1 MNRENFMT
9 RFVKG
14 VIQGWLFF
22 VKANVAFVLFLLFL
36 IPILSLLDRITRRSK
51 PPSSYQ
57 PYSAETYKPSIYAQD
72 PPKTSVAAARVPLQR
87 DSYSIDQ
94 RIVEEDYVQIPME
107 SSKHASIQEC
117 QAELDLILPVEAK
130 RLIDTFVLQEVS
142 ADKLEQLTQEYI
154 LKELFDKTE
163 HRVDSQDTPAG
174 KLYQLQVRMVVEHPQ
189 LQQIRSWE
197 QRVITASRVQ
207 RLGLISMVVLGCLS
221 IISTTLGLLSKRLET
236 VS

>member
-1 MNRENFMT
+1 MLYQYVHGDKPLDGYTIKRGLGTGGFGEVYFAQSDSGKEVALKYIQKNLEVELR
-9 RFVKG
+9 G
-14 VIQGWLFF
+14 VRQCLNLRHPNL
-22 VKANVAFVLFLLFL
+22 V
-36 IPILSLLDRITRRSK
+36 
-51 PPSSYQ
+51 
-57 PYSAETYKPSIYAQD
+57 AQD
-72 PPKTSVAAARVPLQR
+72 PPKTSVAAARVPQQR
-87 DSYSIDQ
+87 DAYSIDQ
-94 RIVEEDYVQIPME
+94 RIVEEDYVQIPLE

-142 ADKLEQLTQEYI
+142 ADKLEPLTQEYI
-154 LKELFDKTE
+154 LTELFDKTE

-174 KLYQLQVRMVVEHPQ
+174 KLYQLQVRMVVEQPQ

-221 IISTTLGLLSKRLET
+221 IISTTLGFLSKRLET

>member
-1 MNRENFMT
+1 MNRENFLT
-9 RFVKG
+9 KFVKG

-36 IPILSLLDRITRRSK
+36 IPTLTLLDRITRRSK

-57 PYSAETYKPSIYAQD
+57 PYSSETYKPSIYAQD
-72 PPKTSVAAARVPLQR
+72 PPKTSVAAARVRKQR
-87 DSYSIDQ
+87 DAYSIDQ
-94 RIVEEDYVQIPME
+94 RIVEEDYVQIPLE

-142 ADKLEQLTQEYI
+142 ADKLEPLTQEYI

-174 KLYQLQVRMVVEHPQ
+174 KLYQLQVRMVVEQPQ

-221 IISTTLGLLSKRLET
+221 IISTTLGFLSKRLET

>member
-1 MNRENFMT
+1 
-9 RFVKG
+9 
-14 VIQGWLFF
+14 
-22 VKANVAFVLFLLFL
+22 
-36 IPILSLLDRITRRSK
+36 
-51 PPSSYQ
+51 
-57 PYSAETYKPSIYAQD
+57 
-72 PPKTSVAAARVPLQR
+72 
-87 DSYSIDQ
+87 
-94 RIVEEDYVQIPME
+94 ME

-130 RLIDTFVLQEVS
+130 RLIDTFVLQVVS
-142 ADKLEQLTQEYI
+142 ADKLEPLTQEYI
-154 LKELFDKTE
+154 LEELFDKTE

-174 KLYQLQVRMVVEHPQ
+174 KLYQLQVRMVVEQPQ

-221 IISTTLGLLSKRLET
+221 IISTTLGFLSKRLET

>member
-1 MNRENFMT
+1 MT
-9 RFVKG
+9 RFAKG

-51 PPSSYQ
+51 PPSFYQ
-57 PYSAETYKPSIYAQD
+57 PYSAEAYKPSISAQD
-72 PPKTSVAAARVPLQR
+72 PPKTSVAAARIPLRR

-94 RIVEEDYVQIPME
+94 RIIEEDYVQIPLE

-130 RLIDTFVLQEVS
+130 RMIDTFVLQEVS

-154 LKELFDKTE
+154 LMELFDKTE

-174 KLYQLQVRMVVEHPQ
+174 KLYQMQVRMVVDQPQ
-189 LQQIRSWE
+189 LKQIRSWE
-197 QRVITASRVQ
+197 QRIVTASKVQ
-207 RLGLISMVVLGCLS
+207 RLGLISMVILGCLS
-221 IISTTLGLLSKRLET
+221 ILSTTLAFLSKRLEIA
-236 VS
+236 S

>member
-1 MNRENFMT
+1 MNRENFLT
-9 RFVKG
+9 KFVKG

-36 IPILSLLDRITRRSK
+36 IPTLSLLDRITRRSK
-51 PPSSYQ
+51 PPSSFQ
-57 PYSAETYKPSIYAQD
+57 PYSSEAYKPSIYAQD
-72 PPKTSVAAARVPLQR
+72 PPKTSVAAARVPQQR
-87 DSYSIDQ
+87 DAYSIDQ
-94 RIVEEDYVQIPME
+94 RIVEEDYVQIPLE

-142 ADKLEQLTQEYI
+142 ADKLEPLTQEYI
-154 LKELFDKTE
+154 LEELFDKTE

-174 KLYQLQVRMVVEHPQ
+174 KLYQLQVRMVVEQPQ

-221 IISTTLGLLSKRLET
+221 IISTTLGFLSKRLET